1 MKWLGWF
8 IALFAA
14 AVGLAI
20 LARYNHG
27 YVTVT
32 YPPYRLELSL
42 NLLIILVAGAFLTFY
57 ALIRIAKTTLG
68 LPERV
73 RAYRLHRA
81 RNRARSAM
89 REALTAYF
97 EGRYNAAEKAAAKA
111 FAEDEW
117 PALSSVVAARSSH
130 QLRNLERRDHY
141 LNLAEDAG
149 PEAVLLT
156 HITRAELLLKES
168 RAAEALDALREVR
181 RVSPKSVAA
190 LRLSLKAHT
199 LAKNWDEVLDHVAR
213 LEKVNGVDPT
223 HAGEVRRNAY
233 LGLLNRK
240 AQDPEGLK
248 SVWQNMP
255 VEFRR
260 RRAIALTAAKY
271 FIAQGGTRQA
281 IEIIEAGLA
290 EQWDSA
296 LVDLY
301 GECLG
306 QNVLPQIERA
316 EGWLKQHPED
326 AMLLLALGRLCARQ
340 SLWGKARSYL
350 DASLAVEASQ
360 AAHIALAQL
369 LETLGKRDEALQHYR
384 ESLTLDRR
392 DWAIADD
399 VKPYTSVF
407 AKASAENV
415 NASE

>member
-1 MKWLGWF
+1 MKWLGWC
-8 IALFAA
+8 IVLFAA
-14 AVGLAI
+14 AVGLAL

-27 YVTVT
+27 YVSVT

-42 NLLIILVAGAFLTFY
+42 NLLIVLIGGAFLTFY
-57 ALIRIAKTTLG
+57 ALIRIGKTTLG

-89 REALTAYF
+89 HEALTAYF

-117 PALSSVVAARSSH
+117 PALSSVVAARSAH
-130 QLRNLERRDHY
+130 QLRNPERRDHY
-141 LNLAEDAG
+141 LSLAADAG

-168 RAAEALDALREVR
+168 RAAEALEALREVR

-199 LAKNWDEVLDHVAR
+199 MAKHWNAVLDHIAR

-223 HAGEVRRNAY
+223 HAAEVRRNAY

-240 AQDPEGLK
+240 AQDPEGLNDAWK
-248 SVWQNMP
+248 NIP
-255 VEFRR
+255 ADFRG
-260 RRAIALTAAKY
+260 RRAIALAAAKY
-271 FIAQGGTRQA
+271 FMAQGGIRQA
-281 IEIIEAGLA
+281 TEIIEGGLA

-301 GECLG
+301 GECRG
-306 QNVLPQIERA
+306 QNVLPQIEKA

-326 AMLLLALGRLCARQ
+326 AMLLLVLGKLCTQQA
-340 SLWGKARSYL
+340 LWGKAQSYL
-350 DASLAVEASQ
+350 EASLAVEASQ

-369 LETLGKRDEALQHYR
+369 LEKLGVREEALQHYR
-384 ESLTLDRR
+384 ASLTLDRR
-392 DWAIADD
+392 DWAIPDE